1 MDTRTSLLMVQ
12 RWLAALGLVT
22 GGCALDEEAS
32 GEPPTCIDGSPR
44 LPPSAEHPR
53 AQALQ
58 SALESAVDAGVPG
71 VAMAIRDHDGV
82 WEGAA
87 GFADLGRGTPM
98 ETCHRTRIAS
108 VTKTFVAATVLRLVD
123 QGLLRLDATLAEL
136 LPDRRDQVSNA
147 DRITVRQLLS
157 HTSGVYNF
165 LDVELVLELFNRP
178 NRTWTVAECFEH
190 AADRAPEFTPGTD
203 WAYSNTNYI
212 LLGWIIESV
221 TGMPHEDVM
230 REELFEPLELRQTS
244 YRVDDF
250 DVSGVAHGYFDLFGD
265 RALIDSTESYANLC
279 IGPDGGMISSTHD
292 VLVFFD
298 HLFAQEDLLTDASL
312 AQMRPFTATGDPT
325 FPSYGLGVETWGEGE
340 RLAYGHGGHEFG
352 YRTFAY
358 YFPSRDLTFVVWFNA
373 SSLLP
378 SDDNIA
384 ATIDAQRNLL
394 RDLALGL
401 EVPE

>member
-1 MDTRTSLLMVQ
+1 MDARTSILMVQ
-12 RWLAALGLVT
+12 RWLTALGLAL
-22 GGCALDEEAS
+22 GGCALEDEAP
-32 GEPPTCIDGSPR
+32 GEPPTCVEGSSL
-44 LPPSAEHPR
+44 LPPSTEHPKAR
-53 AQALQ
+53 RLQ
-58 SALESAVDAGVPG
+58 SALESAIDAGVPG
-71 VAMAIRDHDGV
+71 VAMAIRDRDGV
-82 WEGAA
+82 WEGTA

-98 ETCHRTRIAS
+98 ESCHRTRIAS

-123 QGLLRLDATLAEL
+123 QGRLELDATLAES
-136 LPDRRDQVSNA
+136 LPERRHQIPNA

-178 NRTWTVAECFEH
+178 SRTWTVAECFEH
-190 AADRAPEFTPGTD
+190 AVGRDPQFEPGTD

-230 REELFEPLELRQTS
+230 REEFFEPLDLRQTS

-250 DVSGVAHGYFDLFGD
+250 DVAGVVHGYFDLFGD
-265 RALIDSTESYANLC
+265 RALVDSTESYANLC
-279 IGPDGGMISSTHD
+279 IGPDGGMISSAHD
-292 VLVFFD
+292 ILVFFD
-298 HLFAQEDLLTDASL
+298 HLFGEEDLLTSASM
-312 AQMRPFTATGDPT
+312 AQMRPFVATGDPT
-325 FPSYGLGVETWGEGE
+325 FPSYGLGIETWGEGE

-358 YFPSRDLTFVVWFNA
+358 YFPAQDLTFVAWFNA

-378 SDDNIA
+378 GDDNIM
-384 ATIDAQRNLL
+384 ATIHAQRDLL

-401 EVPE
+401 EAEE